1 MKPAAPVTR
10 TLGLDCCIVLIIGRR
25 GTQALYPT
33 THRCADKPGS
43 KRREERAERRPGS
56 ERRVAPCRAGIR
68 DSAPVASGHATS
80 SLRCAPG
87 LSDASGG
94 LTRLEVLVQ
103 GTDVDHR

>member
-43 KRREERAERRPGS
+43 KRSEERAERRPGS
-56 ERRVAPCRAGIR
+56 ERGVAPCRAGIR
-68 DSAPVASGHATS
+68 DSAPVASGHAHKLPA
-80 SLRCAPG
+80 LR
-87 LSDASGG
+87 
-94 LTRLEVLVQ
+94 TRLVGCV
-103 GTDVDHR
+103 RRAYAP